1 MALET
6 ELKAVVDDPAAL
18 RRRLQA
24 AGATRVRQGLMA
36 DRRYDQGGALA
47 RREEVLRLRSY
58 RLAEDGGAEGRI
70 TWKGPAQANGS
81 GYRTREEHEVAFA
94 GDGAGAAAL
103 LGALGYQETFAID
116 RWVEYWKLGSATV
129 RLEWYPRMDVLC
141 EVEGEPAAIEQAIAV
156 TGISRAAFTDEAIAD
171 FVLRYESR
179 HGPAAISL
187 RQLGDAPPSWATR

>member
-18 RRRLQA
+18 QRQLEA
-24 AGATRVRQGLMA
+24 AGAVRIREGLMA

-47 RREEVLRLRSY
+47 QKAEVLRLRSY
-58 RLAEDGGAEGRI
+58 RLCNGGLEGRI
-70 TWKGPAQANGS
+70 TWKGPARADGG
-81 GYRTREEHEVAFA
+81 GYRVREEHEVNFS
-94 GDGAGAAAL
+94 GDGAQAAAL
-103 LGALGYQETFAID
+103 LGALGYQETFALD

-141 EVEGEPAAIEQAIAV
+141 EVEGEPDAIEQAIAV
-156 TGISRAAFTDEAIAD
+156 TGIPRAAFSDEAIGD

-179 HGPAAISL
+179 KGPAALSL
-187 RQLGDAPPSWATR
+187 RQLGDAPPSWPAR